1 MKNSSRTGLDA
12 AAESLQDNRDDL
24 IQILP
29 SDNEEGAVSS
39 AVRSAAS
46 KLREMVL
53 ALDGEN
59 QFIGSEEELIRQLD
73 ISRPTFRQ
81 VARLLE
87 HEQLLKIKRGPGG
100 GFFTRRPSVDAVA
113 HLASICLVARKA
125 RLADMLQAGSP
136 LVVEAARL
144 AAALPDQNQRA
155 KLLQF
160 CQQNSI
166 ESGSSR
172 RGSFVRISDE
182 FSALLFS
189 LSGNP
194 VLEMFI
200 QIVREFA
207 AEVHAEH
214 GLNTEYMQR
223 YLTVMHKLAQAVSDG
238 DVEVA
243 GIMADRLNTETARWM
258 S

>member
-1 MKNSSRTGLDA
+1 MKTSNRTGLDSA
-12 AAESLQDNRDDL
+12 TASLQDNRDDL

-29 SDNEEGAVSS
+29 PDNDGGAVSS
-39 AVRSAAS
+39 AVRLAAS
-46 KLREMVL
+46 RLRQMVL

-59 QFIGSEEELIRQLD
+59 QFIGSEEDLIRQLD

-125 RLADMLQAGSP
+125 RLADMVQAGSP

-144 AAALPDQNQRA
+144 AAASSDLDRRA
-155 KLLQF
+155 QLLQF
-160 CQQNSI
+160 CQQSTV
-166 ESGSSR
+166 EDGASR
-172 RGSFVRISDE
+172 RSSFVRISDE
-182 FSALLFS
+182 FSALLFA

-214 GLNTEYMQR
+214 GLKTEFMQS
-223 YLTVMHKLAQAVSDG
+223 YLTVMHKLAHAVNEG

-243 GIMADRLNTETARWM
+243 GIMAARLNTETARWM
-258 S
+258 A